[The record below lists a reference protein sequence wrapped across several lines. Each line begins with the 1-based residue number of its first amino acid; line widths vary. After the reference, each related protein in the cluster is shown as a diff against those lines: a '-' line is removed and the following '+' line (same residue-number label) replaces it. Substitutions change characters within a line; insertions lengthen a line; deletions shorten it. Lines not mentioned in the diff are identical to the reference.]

1 MRCPNCRAPLKK
13 NDMFCTECGSR
24 CQQKDD
30 SNLVAIII
38 SSLILMVVVV
48 GIMFWLFF
56 DKENNLKTDSEATVK
71 IQSSQPEM
79 ESETSKDNKIIA
91 DNSDDSEIDTLKEDE
106 AEEIDEAEEKEDAT
120 EDDISEY
127 VMQQSNSRYLTETD
141 VRGMTAQQLNYAKN
155 EIYARHGRKFDS
167 PELQEFFD
175 SKSWYTG
182 IYSPKEFDTNYSNKL
197 LSSIEKKNAEFLSE
211 KEYRVAPSGYQL
223 DQ

>member
-1 MRCPNCRAPLKK
+1 MRCPNCHAPLKK
-13 NDMFCTECGSR
+13 DDMFCTECGSR
-24 CQQKDD
+24 CQQKND

-56 DKENNLKTDSEATVK
+56 DKENNSKTESEATVK
-71 IQSSQPEM
+71 IQSSQPEI

-91 DNSDDSEIDTLKEDE
+91 DNSDDSETDILKKDE
-106 AEEIDEAEEKEDAT
+106 TEEIDEAEEKEDAT

-167 PELQEFFD
+167 PELQNFFD

-182 IYSPKEFDTNYSNKL
+182 IYSPKEFDTNYSNRL
-197 LSSIEKKNAEFLSE
+197 LSSIEKKNAEFLAE
-211 KEYRVAPSGYQL
+211 KEYSVAPSGYQL

>member
-1 MRCPNCRAPLKK
+1 MRCPNCHAPLKK
-13 NDMFCTECGSR
+13 DDMFCTECGSR
-24 CQQKDD
+24 CQQKND

-56 DKENNLKTDSEATVK
+56 DKENNSKTESEATVK
-71 IQSSQPEM
+71 IQSSQPEI

-91 DNSDDSEIDTLKEDE
+91 DNLDDSETDTLKKDE
-106 AEEIDEAEEKEDAT
+106 TEEIDEAEEKEDAT

-167 PELQEFFD
+167 PELQNFFD

-182 IYSPKEFDTNYSNKL
+182 IYSPKEFDTNYSNRL
-197 LSSIEKKNAEFLSE
+197 LSSIEKKNAEFLAE
-211 KEYRVAPSGYQL
+211 KEYSVAPSGYQL